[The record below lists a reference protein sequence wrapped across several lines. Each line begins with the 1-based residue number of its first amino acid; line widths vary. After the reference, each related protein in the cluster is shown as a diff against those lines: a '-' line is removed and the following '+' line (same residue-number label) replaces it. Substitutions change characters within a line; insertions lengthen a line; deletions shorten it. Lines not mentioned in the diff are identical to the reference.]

1 MKKLIVSVIT
11 LALVATVTSVNARE
25 LTAKEKDIITAKVK
39 AQLKDPDSA
48 KIEWQDYKGGSGYC
62 AHVNAKNS
70 YGGYAGKALIIASVK
85 KDESGKIISADAW
98 VHSDDMEELMKPI
111 CTKEGYSA

>member
-1 MKKLIVSVIT
+1 MKKFIVSVIT

-48 KIEWQDYKGGSGYC
+48 KIEWQDYKGGEGYC

-85 KDESGKIISADAW
+85 KDNNGNIISADAII
-98 VHSDDMEELMKPI
+98 HSDESEKLMAPI
-111 CTKEGYSA
+111 CTDLGYSA